1 VWQEVDPGE
10 RRVRVLS
17 SAGAE
22 GKERNTTRSL
32 RSFRSSHS
40 GLHLATLQN
49 ELEPNGITWP
59 SSWRSVACTGW
70 ILTTWTLRLPV
81 QTCVSA
87 AGDDQVIKM
96 RNYGTGLTPVV
107 AIHPGTIESPALS
120 PAASAARHPLP
131 HFQLLQRFRSTY
143 TWSGV
148 SQTTPPQYSA

>member
-1 VWQEVDPGE
+1 LIPGSAE
-10 RRVRVLS
+10 FECCRVL
-17 SAGAE
+17 ARR
-22 GKERNTTRSL
+22 ERNVTPPAVSAVSAL
-32 RSFRSSHS
+32 P
-40 GLHLATLQN
+40 TLVFT
-49 ELEPNGITWP
+49 LEPDEITWP

-81 QTCVSA
+81 QTCVFA